1 MTEWPAPIEYDEHGH
16 PVVGTIEVN
25 GDLTV
30 NESAVFN
37 EDGADED
44 FRVESDDV
52 ENMLFVDGN
61 ENRVGIGTGAPS
73 AALDVVGNVEVNG
86 QTINPLTAGGV
97 IRACFAKGPIADN
110 TPTGV
115 FTITCTNETGDA
127 DAGGYSCYIRG
138 HAQHS
143 GKPASP
149 NVASMSTE
157 AKFNRSALYT
167 GAGTNS
173 AVAAS
178 SSASSA
184 TTASARDIATFDIT
198 VTETSEYI
206 NTVNATVDLSGTAV
220 GTAFVVLEVTLLWYG
235 FTTAPVMAP
244 A

>member
-30 NESAVFN
+30 TESAVF
-37 EDGADED
+37 
-44 FRVESDDV
+44 
-52 ENMLFVDGN
+52 
-61 ENRVGIGTGAPS
+61 
-73 AALDVVGNVEVNG
+73 NG

-97 IRACFAKGPIADN
+97 IRACFAKAKIADN

-138 HAQHS
+138 HAQHTGGAGS
-143 GKPASP
+143 V

-157 AKFNRSALYT
+157 AKFNRSAMYT

-184 TTASARDIATFDIT
+184 TTAWHRDIATFDIT

-206 NTVNATVDLSGTAV
+206 NTVDATVDLTGSAV

-235 FTTAPVMAP
+235 FTTAPVMAS